1 MKKLFTTGLVA
12 GAFAAT
18 VGGAIAGP
26 LMLSPVSPMVPK
38 VLSMPVVKA
47 VPIQVQVLNSY
58 RQLRS
63 FWVSRAI
70 VR

>member
-1 MKKLFTTGLVA
+1 MKKLLTTGLVA

-18 VGGAIAGP
+18 MTGAIAGP
-26 LMLSPVSPMVPK
+26 IFMGPISAPMVPK
-38 VLSMPVVKA
+38 VMSVPVNTA
-47 VPIQVQVLNSY
+47 PIQTKLLNTY